1 MSDIQIF
8 HRQSIVL
15 LTEQVLMDEFQAECL
30 IILVVITF
38 GTEVSVTVAW
48 HVFLEGTSQV
58 FQAFGLVLLE
68 IAAHDDDAPV
78 GEVASSVAVL
88 PETDVAVQVTL
99 TDVHTKAIGIFHHA
113 TTVSVAELLTQVEIE
128 IKNQIIL

>member
-1 MSDIQIF
+1 MSDIQIL
-8 HRQSIVL
+8 HRQSIVFL
-15 LTEQVLMDEFQAECL
+15 SEQVLMDEFQTECL

-38 GTEVSVTVAW
+38 GTEVLVTVAR
-48 HVFLEGTSQV
+48 HVLLEEASQV

-88 PETDVAVQVTL
+88 PEADVAVQVTL
-99 TDVHTKAIGIFHHA
+99 TDVHTKAIGILHHA

>member
-1 MSDIQIF
+1 MSDIQIL
-8 HRQSIVL
+8 HRQSIVFL
-15 LTEQVLMDEFQAECL
+15 SEQVLMDEFQTECL

-38 GTEVSVTVAW
+38 GTEVLVTVAR
-48 HVFLEGTSQV
+48 HVLLEEASQV

-68 IAAHDDDAPV
+68 IAAHDDDALV

-99 TDVHTKAIGIFHHA
+99 TDVHTKAIGILHHA